1 MIKEIK
7 AEAKREILKKESVG
21 YLKSNVQVQKA
32 VLYLTSRRMLLET
45 QEEGRKKLGII
56 GSWFRRRLGN
66 RDVVFELDFSHIK
79 FLQQGHYGLEKN
91 VMEITDSQSNTYRV
105 IVKNFAEWANLLGQ
119 YNLK

>member
-1 MIKEIK
+1 MNSNTDK
-7 AEAKREILKKESVG
+7 KREVLKKELVG

-45 QEEGRKKLGII
+45 QEEGNKSLGLI
-56 GSWFRRRLGN
+56 GSWFRKRLGS

-91 VMEITDSQSNTYRV
+91 VMEITDQQSNTYRV
-105 IVKNFAEWANLLGQ
+105 IVKNFSEWANLLGQ